1 MPLVATPCNG
11 CQKDHVGWVKAQFYV
26 LNFQLEILEWL
37 FLLFLSTHLDRFWY
51 EVPECDISSN

>member
-11 CQKDHVGWVKAQFYV
+11 YQKDHVAWVKAEFYV

-37 FLLFLSTHLDRFWY
+37 FLVSFF
-51 EVPECDISSN
+51 SSYQHT